1 MSRIF
6 FVVLNIALSSMIIA
20 CTTTT
25 TRIESGSIAVEN
37 KEVKAGIS
45 FGAQE
50 TEKIKH
56 YFGGKTKEKRLPPG
70 LAKKEE
76 LPPGLQKHIEKY
88 GELPPGVAGKRLP
101 SELEKTLTRLPENY
115 VRLKVGGDVVLMNEK
130 TRVVFDVIWNV
141 D

>member
-6 FVVLNIALSSMIIA
+6 FVVLNITLSSMIIA

-37 KEVKAGIS
+37 KEVKAGII
-45 FGAQE
+45 FGAKD

-56 YFGGKTKEKRLPPG
+56 YFGGKAKEKRLPPG

-76 LPPGLQKHIEKY
+76 LPPGLQKHIEKN
-88 GELPPGVAGKRLP
+88 GELPPGVAGKDYLLNLRKP
-101 SELEKTLTRLPENY
+101 YPGYPKI
-115 VRLKVGGDVVLMNEK
+115 M
-130 TRVVFDVIWNV
+130 
-141 D
+141 

>member
-37 KEVKAGIS
+37 KDVKAKIF
-45 FGAQE
+45 FGAQD

-88 GELPPGVAGKRLP
+88 GELPPGLAGKRLP
-101 SELEKTLTRLPENY
+101 SELEKTLSRLPENY